1 MYFRYVMF
9 HKTVYSIRADTD
21 RINIRST
28 ISCWVQKMVDIPAE
42 VMDIM
47 NAQGTVKALVTAN
60 KAGQPHAIVC
70 GTIACPAPGKMVVG
84 EVLMKRSA
92 EYMAENGKAAFMIA
106 AGPKAYEIQVEN
118 PVRYDNGDALAQM
131 NEMLAGVNLHAKA
144 LWMFDVVAV
153 YDEGAG
159 PNAGKKIA

>member
-1 MYFRYVMF
+1 
-9 HKTVYSIRADTD
+9 
-21 RINIRST
+21 
-28 ISCWVQKMVDIPAE
+28 
-42 VMDIM
+42 
-47 NAQGTVKALVTAN
+47 
-60 KAGQPHAIVC
+60 
-70 GTIACPAPGKMVVG
+70 MVVG